1 MNVALVDDCQKDL
14 DYLSTLLLQKLGNHI
29 SLHIFHS
36 GKEFLSFWKPGSYD
50 LVILDILMDTLTGID
65 IAREIRKIDSEV
77 RLVFCTASNEFASE
91 SYEVNAHFYLRKP
104 YSQDQADTMLSRLNL
119 QNYELRRSV
128 TLPDGQQI
136 ILRNIIYTEYSNHVL
151 TIHSKQRNDV
161 RSYISQSNAEALFC
175 AYPYFLVCSK
185 GIIVNL
191 HEVDHKM
198 AGTFHMSDG
207 TILPI
212 SRRKSKEV
220 QDAYAAFCFAK
231 MREEVPL

>member
-91 SYEVNAHFYLRKP
+91 SYEVNAHL
-104 YSQDQADTMLSRLNL
+104 
-119 QNYELRRSV
+119 
-128 TLPDGQQI
+128 
-136 ILRNIIYTEYSNHVL
+136 
-151 TIHSKQRNDV
+151 
-161 RSYISQSNAEALFC
+161 LF
-175 AYPYFLVCSK
+175 
-185 GIIVNL
+185 
-191 HEVDHKM
+191 M
-198 AGTFHMSDG
+198 
-207 TILPI
+207 
-212 SRRKSKEV
+212 
-220 QDAYAAFCFAK
+220 
-231 MREEVPL
+231 